1 MKKADNFDASKWLV
15 ENKITFQ
22 SRLNEEVSDD
32 VKQFLNNEFE
42 IYLEGGDS
50 FEEEP
55 GETHVFTMEED
66 DERYKDDEL
75 FNSAINQLQNNPII
89 LDYNKNYTGDYGKVI
104 ASANVKNIF
113 ISFIVPE
120 DLNESKLNK

>member
-1 MKKADNFDASKWLV
+1 MKKADNFDATKWLV
-15 ENKITFQ
+15 ENKITTQ

-66 DERYKDDEL
+66 DERYKDDGL

-120 DLNESKLNK
+120 DLNEF